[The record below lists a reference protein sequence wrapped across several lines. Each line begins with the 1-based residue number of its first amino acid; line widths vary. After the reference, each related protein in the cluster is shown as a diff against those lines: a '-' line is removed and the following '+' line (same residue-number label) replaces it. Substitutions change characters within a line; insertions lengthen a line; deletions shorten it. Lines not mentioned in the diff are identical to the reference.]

1 VLFDSLYFYYN
12 IKTVKCQAK
21 KVIFLPGSKNSQI
34 HAVLSGAFLPVQKS
48 GENEKKVCATKI
60 KSARR
65 SRIF

>member
-1 VLFDSLYFYYN
+1 MSS
-12 IKTVKCQAK
+12 Q

-34 HAVLSGAFLPVQKS
+34 HAASSGIFLPVQKS
-48 GENEKKVCATKI
+48 GENEKKVCATKT